1 MEDDCIDKNSADM
14 VVDVVEW

>member
-1 MEDDCIDKNSADM
+1 MEDDFTDKNSADM